1 MSNRNATTTLTVV
14 ALILGGLLGMV
25 AGAYIVYAWVPPNLL
40 FTNMA
45 PIHLAYNG
53 TLPQYRD
60 VYVTHVAARYQA
72 LVTNQRTQ
80 PNAIK
85 VAQDLLGVTT
95 GDVKPDEAIKLVR
108 ETLNVIKLENDK
120 DGDGGWFTRADENS
134 LQNLLNEIQKPSAIG
149 STTGSVSAREN
160 NLTWNRII
168 GLALLGALGIAIVL
182 AMYLLYSYLNSK
194 TTPPLP
200 SHVAQGSNAAVEDDL
215 PPDAE
220 YDQPFEEDEAI
231 ERPQAG
237 VFSKNNPANIETTQY
252 THPSKSSGA
261 RLPDGYSSMDDELDN
276 IHGNLAPTGE
286 FISPLLSPAQPAPAG
301 RQAAGQAS
309 EPLPRAATQATNSHV
324 TSSGATA
331 LGAPKSTRKNETFYQ
346 TFPAIDY
353 KHGDENLDEHHNIM
367 GAKDLILGTCGV
379 SVIERLGAA
388 KPAEVIAL
396 ALAVFDKTSMKTTYK
411 VLMTPMAH
419 GDMVLRRKLSDIGQL
434 IPVQEGETIEITTN
448 SLIVHVKPSNLI
460 LEKSSSSAF
469 QYFKQ
474 VALTFDA
481 QQRTA

>member
-1 MSNRNATTTLTVV
+1 
-14 ALILGGLLGMV
+14 MV

-194 TTPPLP
+194 TIPPLP

-367 GAKDLILGTCGV
+367 GAKDLILGSCGV

-419 GDMVLRRKLSDIGQL
+419 GYMVLRRKLSDIGQL

>member
-1 MSNRNATTTLTVV
+1 MSNRNVTTTVTVV

-182 AMYLLYSYLNSK
+182 AMYLLYSYLNRK
-194 TTPPLP
+194 TIPPLP

>member
-1 MSNRNATTTLTVV
+1 
-14 ALILGGLLGMV
+14 MV

-353 KHGDENLDEHHNIM
+353 KHGDENLDEYHNIM